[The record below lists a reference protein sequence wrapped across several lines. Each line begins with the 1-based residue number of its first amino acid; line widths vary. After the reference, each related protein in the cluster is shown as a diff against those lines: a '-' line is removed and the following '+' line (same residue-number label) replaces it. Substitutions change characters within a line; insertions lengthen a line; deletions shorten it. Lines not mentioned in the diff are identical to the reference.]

1 MGFTIQAWPTLI
13 SGCDTPVWFCWLI
26 NVFCTFWLPNPNLS
40 LEGPY
45 QDLSKSLEFV
55 KIRQKMRLVWFV
67 QFLQSTKQG
76 RPVTRVWHSV
86 FCLSY
91 ESGTQHTSRRWQRL
105 VQHELQSTCLV
116 ITPAWSLVF
125 IFLIELVQKATLP
138 KEHLGYITTL
148 QRLNTKMSLF
158 SSRYL
163 DSSSKLLWYF

>member
-1 MGFTIQAWPTLI
+1 
-13 SGCDTPVWFCWLI
+13 
-26 NVFCTFWLPNPNLS
+26 
-40 LEGPY
+40 
-45 QDLSKSLEFV
+45 
-55 KIRQKMRLVWFV
+55 MRLVWFV

-158 SSRYL
+158 LIKTLGLQFKVVVIFLMTWIYAALHNCLWLWFSDCNGFYL
-163 DSSSKLLWYF
+163 YHPSHFW